1 MAKIKRAIGKLKTP
15 EEKIPGIVKR
25 CPKCHRLTLV
35 YDPEQK
41 RIYCTSCGFT
51 VTLRT

>member
-1 MAKIKRAIGKLKTP
+1 MAKIKRAVGKLMPT
-15 EEKIPGIVKR
+15 ERIPGVIKR

-51 VTLRT
+51 VTLKT